1 MTLQMERETDEWMA
15 GWTDREYHNIPA
27 KETINKI
34 QTDNLYEI

>member
-1 MTLQMERETDEWMA
+1 MERETDERTA
-15 GWTDREYHNIPA
+15 GWTDGEYYNIPA